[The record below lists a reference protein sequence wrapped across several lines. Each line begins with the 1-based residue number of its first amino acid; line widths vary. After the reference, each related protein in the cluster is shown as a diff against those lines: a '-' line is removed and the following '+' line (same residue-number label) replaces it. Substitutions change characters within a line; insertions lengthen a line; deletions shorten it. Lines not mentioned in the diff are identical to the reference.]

1 MTLRTAP
8 SLDSAGRPSTTGREE
23 AEEDGYPD
31 AARVVI
37 TAVRFWAWTIFVI
50 VATLLAAAIATG
62 GISRPLRYELPD
74 GYRGWV
80 LIQWFDA
87 RCASL
92 RGDGLGEVLVVPDG
106 GRACTSS
113 APRQGLHSVEYSVR
127 TPTGGAVIG
136 PFADHDQV
144 ADGRVLSRTVLRPR
158 PRAGVDTA
166 AAGRLELLPRISLS
180 ERNSTATNRFSHS
193 SIERTAR
200 S

>member
-127 TPTGGAVIG
+127 TPTGGQSLDPSQITIKSLTDACFREQFYVRDLGQESI
-136 PFADHDQV
+136 PPPPADWSFCQ
-144 ADGRVLSRTVLRPR
+144 GFR
-158 PRAGVDTA
+158 
-166 AAGRLELLPRISLS
+166 
-180 ERNSTATNRFSHS
+180 
-193 SIERTAR
+193 
-200 S
+200 